1 MNDELGRLMLSDL
14 AREYKNQRDLAE
26 RALAQLS
33 DEEIFRPLGDEDN
46 TIAILM
52 KHVGGNLRSRWTDFL
67 TSNGEKP
74 DRNRD
79 GEFEAGDTSDVVYN
93 IWNTG
98 FATLETALGNLRP
111 EDLTASVTIRAD
123 TVSVVQAMNRNLAHT
138 AQHVGQIIM
147 MAKHWR
153 GREWKTL
160 SIPKKQNR

>member
-1 MNDELGRLMLSDL
+1 MLSDL

-33 DEEIFRPLGDEDN
+33 DEEIFRRLGDEDN
-46 TIAILM
+46 SIAILM

-79 GEFEAGDTSDVVYN
+79 GEFEAADTRDVVFG

-98 FATLETALGNLRP
+98 FATLDNALGNLRP
-111 EDLTASVTIRAD
+111 EDLTASVTIRSD
-123 TVSVVQAMNRNLAHT
+123 TLSVVQAMNRNLAHT

-147 MAKHWR
+147 LAKHWR
-153 GREWKTL
+153 GTEWKTL